1 MSDER
6 GKGTPQGW
14 RQAERAYG
22 QRSGSARWEQLKP
35 FAPAGETTVAEGLH
49 LIQDFGA
56 CVALLDPLPHHR
68 ILDLGAG
75 SCWASDWLQRLGL
88 SVVATDLS
96 PDLLAVGR
104 ERLSLSGAARVACGD
119 AEALPFRT
127 ATFDRVLCLNAM
139 HHVPDV
145 PRALREIARVLGAE
159 GRAVFSEPGAGH
171 AQQAHAVRA
180 VQDFGVREADIDA
193 GEFLDQCRAAGFP
206 YVVLE
211 PFSRVIPGYGLTADH
226 WRTWRGLA
234 ASSRPRRALQT
245 LRRALLELVGARK
258 DTELFAEAFGS
269 EALRVLR
276 AAMHDH
282 PIVIASKRPINR
294 FLDRGDDRLPSLH
307 ATFCVIDTALAAPA
321 DANVLFALEVRNSGT
336 TTWIAESTTRGHVRI
351 GVQLLDAEHR
361 LIDRDYARQF
371 LPHDVHRGA
380 TLRATVSFQ
389 APSQPGTYFVK
400 IDLVS
405 EGVSW
410 FEPAGSKPAVHRL
423 QVRGPESA
431 LLGLPDGVGRD

>member
-6 GKGTPQGW
+6 GKVTPQDW
-14 RQAERAYG
+14 RQAEKAYG
-22 QRSGSARWEQLKP
+22 QRSGSAPWERLKP

-56 CVALLDPLPHHR
+56 CVALLNPLPHHR

-96 PDLLAVGR
+96 SDLLAVGR

-139 HHVPDV
+139 HHVPNV
-145 PRALREIARVLGAE
+145 PRALREVVRVLSAE

-171 AQQAHAVRA
+171 ARQAHAVRA

-211 PFSRVIPGYGLTADH
+211 PFSHVIAGHGLTADH

-234 ASSRPRRALQT
+234 ASSRPRRAFQT
-245 LRRALLELVGARK
+245 LRRGLFELVGARK
-258 DTELFAEAFGS
+258 DTDLFAEAFGS
-269 EALRVLR
+269 EALRVLQ

-282 PIVIASKRPINR
+282 PIVVASKRPFNR
-294 FLDRGDDRLPSLH
+294 FLDRADDRLPSLH
-307 ATFCVIDTALAAPA
+307 AMVQVVDASSAAQAGGKVLINLELRNTGTA
-321 DANVLFALEVRNSGT
+321 
-336 TTWIAESTTRGHVRI
+336 TWIAESTTRGHVRI
-351 GVQLLDAEHR
+351 GVQLLDAERR
-361 LIDRDYARQF
+361 LIDRDYARQS
-371 LPHDVHRGA
+371 LPHDVYRGA

-389 APSQPGTYFVK
+389 APSPPGTYFLK

-423 QVRGPESA
+423 LVAAPVA
-431 LLGLPDGVGRD
+431 LELEDDEGRD